1 MRLRLTAALLCAATL
16 AGAGAAPASAH
27 PMHTSEVLLGVQ
39 SGRVAGQIRLPVDR
53 LAVVLHGAPTPA
65 AVQRYVRARIGAAGA
80 DGRRWRIAVGGA
92 HAATVDGVRDL
103 VLPLV
108 LTPADGK
115 VTDFTLRYD
124 VIIDRLVTH
133 KAIATMGGKL
143 LGVFDWDTK
152 ALGVHA
158 GGGSWLQGFLSA
170 VRLGVQH
177 IGTGADHLLFL
188 LMLLVPAPLVARR
201 GRWRRSDDPRR
212 SALRVVH
219 VVSAFALGHSL
230 TLALASLG
238 VVHVPAQLVECLI
251 ALSILV
257 SAIHALRPLIPGG
270 EALIGFGFG
279 LVHGLAF
286 ATLLGTL
293 GLSGGAL
300 VSSLFGFN
308 LGIEL
313 TQLLVVALLM
323 PSLYLLSRT
332 GAYGVLRVGLALAG
346 VVLAGAWLLER
357 SGLIGA
363 DPLDGV
369 TNALIAHPFVVAG
382 AFALAAAAGRYG
394 PLAEHTAITVL
405 TAFRPRRRRE
415 YQE

>member
-65 AVQRYVRARIGAAGA
+65 VVQRYVRGRIGAAGA

-212 SALRVVH
+212 SALRVVWR
-219 VVSAFALGHSL
+219 GE
-230 TLALASLG
+230 
-238 VVHVPAQLVECLI
+238 PAGRE
-251 ALSILV
+251 
-257 SAIHALRPLIPGG
+257 
-270 EALIGFGFG
+270 
-279 LVHGLAF
+279 
-286 ATLLGTL
+286 
-293 GLSGGAL
+293 
-300 VSSLFGFN
+300 
-308 LGIEL
+308 
-313 TQLLVVALLM
+313 
-323 PSLYLLSRT
+323 
-332 GAYGVLRVGLALAG
+332 VLRRLRG
-346 VVLAGAWLLER
+346 VADGAVDE
-357 SGLIGA
+357 
-363 DPLDGV
+363 
-369 TNALIAHPFVVAG
+369 T
-382 AFALAAAAGRYG
+382 AAAIIASHHAQAHRREDSQLPPRGRAQTG
-394 PLAEHTAITVL
+394 DGAV
-405 TAFRPRRRRE
+405 RRRQGVDGAR
-415 YQE
+415 